1 MGLSLKQQA
10 DTVAS
15 AETARFEA
23 KEAEIKKASQKAGDV
38 EAPTPDKGKGN
49 SSSNSSSSSS
59 SKAKKTK
66 KDPEARARRK
76 ELSKVKSTLGRLQRR
91 VDGFWYS
98 KFPFAGASGF
108 RKRVLLR
115 LRAWSC
121 PWCVLFFWGVRPQMT
136 CLKLKTCFN
145 RVPGRRT
152 H

>member
-23 KEAEIKKASQKAGDV
+23 KEADIKKTSQKAGDA
-38 EAPTPDKGKGN
+38 EAPTPDKGKG
-49 SSSNSSSSSS
+49 NSSSSSS

-108 RKRVLLR
+108 RKRVLL
-115 LRAWSC
+115 
-121 PWCVLFFWGVRPQMT
+121 GVRPQMT
-136 CLKLKTCFN
+136 CLKLKACFN
-145 RVPGRRT
+145 RVPGRKEYI
-152 H
+152 

>member
-1 MGLSLKQQA
+1 MGLNLKQQA

-15 AETARFEA
+15 AETARVEA

-49 SSSNSSSSSS
+49 SSSSSSSS

-108 RKRVLLR
+108 RKRVLLCTS
-115 LRAWSC
+115 WSC
-121 PWCVLFFWGVRPQMT
+121 PWCVFFFWGVRPQMT
-136 CLKLKTCFN
+136 CLKRKTCFN

>member
-23 KEAEIKKASQKAGDV
+23 KEAEIKKASKKAGDA

-49 SSSNSSSSSS
+49 SS
-59 SKAKKTK
+59 KAKKTK
-66 KDPEARARRK
+66 KNPEARARRK
-76 ELSKVKSTLGRLQRR
+76 ELGKVKSTLGRLQRR

-108 RKRVLLR
+108 RKRVLL
-115 LRAWSC
+115 
-121 PWCVLFFWGVRPQMT
+121 
-136 CLKLKTCFN
+136 
-145 RVPGRRT
+145 
-152 H
+152 